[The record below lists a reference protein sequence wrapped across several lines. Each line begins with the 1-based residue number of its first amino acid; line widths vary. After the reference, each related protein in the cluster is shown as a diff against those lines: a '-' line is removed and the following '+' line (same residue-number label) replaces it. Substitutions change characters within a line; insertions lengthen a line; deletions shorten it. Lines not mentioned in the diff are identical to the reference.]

1 MSDQGVNEYDA
12 ADGERQDFSHATQ
25 APGAQLA
32 AFREARGWSIEQVA
46 SQLNLAPRQILAIE
60 RDDYPALPGMPIVRG
75 FIRAYAK
82 VLKVDPMPL
91 LATISG
97 APLIANESI
106 SPRRALS
113 TPFSET
119 RLPSMMDRPGLPV
132 KKIAVAAVIVALLAG
147 VWVAQQS
154 GELSALSGALSSK
167 VEQGLANIPSAAPDA
182 AKPEPAKPEA
192 ASPGVAAAG
201 DAPSSAAATESSAPA
216 APVMPA
222 RATEPPASAPS
233 GASPVATARAEQPAV
248 ADKDALVLKLREDSW
263 VEVKRSDG
271 SVLIA
276 RIAKAG
282 TTETFEITG
291 PVSVVIGNVAG
302 VDASLR
308 GNPLELK
315 GNTGSN
321 IARLSLK

>member
-1 MSDQGVNEYDA
+1 
-12 ADGERQDFSHATQ
+12 
-25 APGAQLA
+25 
-32 AFREARGWSIEQVA
+32 
-46 SQLNLAPRQILAIE
+46 
-60 RDDYPALPGMPIVRG
+60 
-75 FIRAYAK
+75 
-82 VLKVDPMPL
+82 
-91 LATISG
+91 
-97 APLIANESI
+97 
-106 SPRRALS
+106 
-113 TPFSET
+113 
-119 RLPSMMDRPGLPV
+119 
-132 KKIAVAAVIVALLAG
+132 
-147 VWVAQQS
+147 
-154 GELSALSGALSSK
+154 
-167 VEQGLANIPSAAPDA
+167 
-182 AKPEPAKPEA
+182 
-192 ASPGVAAAG
+192 
-201 DAPSSAAATESSAPA
+201 
-216 APVMPA
+216 MPA

-248 ADKDALVLKLREDSW
+248 ANKDALVLKLREDSW

-315 GNTGSN
+315 GDTGSN